1 MATLF
6 IEQPRR
12 GKTHEVQLT
21 PYKAVGRSMGMGTSN
36 KTASHRTGLSTI
48 IVLVLAVLAT
58 ACSKPEKKELAG
70 TWCWGA
76 TTGGF
81 GGWCYTPVSE
91 GFEAELV
98 FKGGTFT
105 FYKDG
110 KKITSG
116 AYSINYDLDVSQN
129 TNKSGKDEPFYSWF
143 RFKIPEAQV
152 KKISDATYGKITLA
166 SSNPSGLAATLGYD
180 EEVGQVFSL
189 CDDACDG
196 FCYTFVKKDAV
207 R

>member
-70 TWCWGA
+70 TWRW
-76 TTGGF
+76 TSTSGGF
-81 GGWCYTPVSE
+81 AGEYFTPESE

-98 FKGGTFT
+98 FKGSRFT
-105 FYKDG
+105 LYKDG
-110 KKITSG
+110 EKISSG
-116 AYSINYDLDVSQN
+116 TYHIQSIMNGGLHID
-129 TNKSGKDEPFYSWF
+129 KEEPFYYGFDIYF
-143 RFKIPEAQV
+143 RLSEAQCQ
-152 KKISDATYGKITLA
+152 KISEATNGKIKLCAYNFLA
-166 SSNPSGLAATLGYD
+166 TIMNS
-180 EEVGQVFSL
+180 EEEGEVFSI
-189 CDDACDG
+189 CDNMNDG
-196 FCYTFVKKDAV
+196 FCYTFVKKK
-207 R
+207 